1 MGISGLGYIGI
12 GVSDIAHWRT
22 FATTGVLGLQESE
35 DGPDGTVYLRMDEHH
50 HRLVLTPTGEDDV
63 VFVGW
68 EVPTSEAL
76 DEMAENLT
84 RRGIPFEEA
93 TPAELEHRKVVRMIK
108 LRESG
113 GAPIEIF
120 HGPLVLWERPFLP
133 ATPISGFN
141 TGSLGLGHMI
151 LFQKD
156 LKEATEFYHEVLG
169 FKISDYISV
178 PVLGEAV
185 FFHCN
190 PRHHSIAIV
199 QANAPKHLQHIML
212 EVKNLDDVGLAYYR
226 CKDFGTPLSLDIG
239 RHTNDHMFS
248 FYMVTPSGFEIEYG
262 WGARVIDDSTW
273 VVQRHVSP
281 AIWGHKPVP
290 REVPAS

>member
-1 MGISGLGYIGI
+1 MGISGLGYIGL
-12 GVSDIAHWRT
+12 GVSDIDRWRA

-35 DGPDGTVYLRMDEHH
+35 VGDDGTVYLRMDEHH
-50 HRLVLTPTGEDDV
+50 HRFAIMPTGEDDV

-68 EVPTSEAL
+68 EVPTAEAL
-76 DEMAENLT
+76 DEMAEHLT
-84 RRGIPFEEA
+84 KRGISFEEG
-93 TPAELEHRKVVRMIK
+93 TPEELEHRKVVRMIK
-108 LRESG
+108 LREAG

-133 ATPISGFN
+133 TTPISGFN

-156 LKEATEFYHEVLG
+156 LKEATEFYRDVMG
-169 FKISDYISV
+169 FKVSDYIAV
-178 PVLGEAV
+178 PVLGDAV

-199 QANAPKHLQHIML
+199 EVDAPKHLQHIML
-212 EVKNLDDVGLAYYR
+212 EVKSLDDVGLAYYR
-226 CKDFGTPLSLDIG
+226 CKEFGTPLSLDIG

-248 FYMVTPSGFEIEYG
+248 FYMSSPSGFDIEYG
-262 WGARVIDDSTW
+262 WGARLIDDATW

-281 AIWGHKPVP
+281 AIWGHQPVQ
-290 REVPAS
+290 REVEAG

>member
-1 MGISGLGYIGI
+1 MGISGLGYIGL
-12 GVSDIAHWRT
+12 GVSDIDRWRA

-35 DGPDGTVYLRMDEHH
+35 EGLDGTVYLRMDEHH
-50 HRLVLTPTGEDDV
+50 HRFAITPTGEDDV

-68 EVPTSEAL
+68 EVPTAEAL
-76 DEMAENLT
+76 DEMAEHLT
-84 RRGIPFEEA
+84 KRGISFEEG
-93 TPAELEHRKVVRMIK
+93 TPEELEHRKVVRMIK
-108 LRESG
+108 LREAG

-133 ATPISGFN
+133 TTPISGFN

-156 LKEATEFYHEVLG
+156 LKEATEFYRDVLG
-169 FKISDYISV
+169 FKVSDYIAV
-178 PVLGEAV
+178 PVLGDAV

-199 QANAPKHLQHIML
+199 EVDAPKHLQHIML
-212 EVKNLDDVGLAYYR
+212 EVKSLDDVGLAYYR
-226 CKDFGTPLSLDIG
+226 CKEFGTPLSLDIG

-248 FYMVTPSGFEIEYG
+248 FYMSSPSGFDIEYG
-262 WGARVIDDSTW
+262 WGGRLIDDATW

-281 AIWGHKPVP
+281 AIWGHQPVR
-290 REVPAS
+290 REVEAG